1 MTQSLFVCKISLL
14 CFFLHCLFRLG
25 STICPSVLLWNSR
38 KGQRTSNLITRSYSR
53 FKMNH
58 LFYFPT
64 SIPST
69 YCGSPIVRHAKF
81 YLEDELYEYC
91 VVVFNI
97 QCSFHK
103 TKWILAFAFFTL
115 LKQHSWGPQIT
126 SWGPQMTYSD
136 WEPFLKIIWKV
147 SPLST

>member
-1 MTQSLFVCKISLL
+1 MS
-14 CFFLHCLFRLG
+14 
-25 STICPSVLLWNSR
+25 
-38 KGQRTSNLITRSYSR
+38 
-53 FKMNH
+53 H
-58 LFYFPT
+58 LFYFAT

-103 TKWILAFAFFTL
+103 AKCILAFAFFTL
-115 LKQHSWGPQIT
+115 LKQHS
-126 SWGPQMTYSD
+126 
-136 WEPFLKIIWKV
+136 
-147 SPLST
+147 